1 MEPAATGPRWN
12 GDTRGHGVDDGTWI
26 APDVEALLTALGAA
40 GWVAEDPEE
49 HLQPYL
55 RHARDAVDSPW
66 ALHEAAL
73 AGPVFAVT
81 LEWMPPK
88 GGPAANLRRLRAD
101 AFALLGSVAEST
113 TFARQ
118 RITEDGVE
126 FWSAT
131 GMLAGDTSFASHAHL
146 LLLRIVDPAA
156 RALHSSQQ

>member
-1 MEPAATGPRWN
+1 MEPATTGTRWN

-26 APDVEALLTALGAA
+26 TPDVEALLTALGAA

-55 RHARDAVDSPW
+55 RDACDAVDSPW
-66 ALHEAAL
+66 ALRKAAL

-101 AFALLGSVAEST
+101 AFALLGHVAEST

-118 RITEDGVE
+118 RITEDSVE
-126 FWSAT
+126 LWSAT
-131 GMLAGDTSFASHAHL
+131 GTLARDTSFATHGHL
-146 LLLRIVDPAA
+146 LLLRIVGPAA
-156 RALHSSQQ
+156 RSLHSSQR